1 MLLATVLLLGAYP
14 VHQLAWSGNS
24 ELHTLLEAISSLLA
38 FTAGAMALARYYA
51 KKSSAFLLLGS
62 CFLGA
67 GLLDAYH
74 GFITSSFLAGR
85 TPSALSALTPW
96 SGAVSRVY
104 ISLMMCANLLALN
117 RETNRPGAAR
127 IRESVV
133 YLLAGAWALISFAF
147 FTLVRVPPA
156 YYANLIVHRPAQLA
170 PVFFFLLAVAGYLWR
185 GMWKT
190 SEFEHWL
197 VLSLIVATASEFAYM
212 TFYRSIY
219 DAQFMVGHALKIVVY
234 LLVIAGLFSN
244 MFSIFKREA
253 ENATQL
259 EGRVRERT
267 QELSRANASLADEIA
282 ERTDAQAR
290 LHQAIAAAEAA
301 SRTKS
306 EFLANMSHEIRTPL
320 NGVIGM
326 TELAMDTEL
335 TPEQREYLG
344 TVKLSADALLG
355 LINDILDFSKIEAG
369 KVELEEADFSLRDS
383 LDATLRTV
391 ALRAHEKG
399 LELLCDV
406 APGVPEYVCGDAV
419 RLRQILL
426 NLVGN
431 AIKFTARGEIAVKV
445 AADAAYGVNGLHF
458 TVTDTGIGIPMEKRR
473 AIFEPFSQADASTT
487 RNYGGTGL
495 GLTIST
501 RLVELMGGKIWVE
514 SGVGQGTEFH
524 FTVRLEAAVAAAE
537 QAGKRHSSS
546 LRGVKVLVV
555 DDNATNR
562 RILQG
567 MLAKWGMNVIA
578 TDSAAE
584 ALRELSS
591 ASGSGEPFGLIVT
604 DMHMPEMDGFA
615 LVGEIRRRPEYEAAI
630 IMMVSSAT
638 HRGEAARCQELGV
651 SGRLLKPVSQSELHD
666 AIMRVLGSKKEA
678 EETIAVA
685 PETKE
690 QGEEHIRLHV
700 LVAEDNA
707 VNRLLVARMLQKR
720 GHWVTVV
727 ANGREALEAL
737 EKERYDLV
745 LMDVQMPEMDGLTA
759 TEMLRKSEKN
769 LARHQPVVALT
780 ANAMKGDEER
790 CLAAGMDG
798 YLTKPIRAGELQ
810 ELLQSYVQ
818 RRRELRAP
826 REEPV
831 TPS

>member
-1 MLLATVLLLGAYP
+1 MLLTAVLLLGAYP
-14 VHQLAWSGNS
+14 VHQLAWHGNT

-38 FTAGAMALARYYA
+38 LTAGAMALARYYA
-51 KKSSAFLLLGS
+51 KKSSAFLVLGS

-74 GFITSSFLAGR
+74 GFITSSFLAGH

-104 ISLMMCANLLALN
+104 ISLMMCANLWALN
-117 RETNRPGAAR
+117 RETRRPEAPR
-127 IRESVV
+127 VRESLV
-133 YLLAGAWALISFAF
+133 YLLAGTWALITFAF
-147 FTLVRVPPA
+147 FALVRVPPA
-156 YYANLIVHRPAQLA
+156 YYPNLIVHRPAQLV
-170 PVFFFLLAVAGYLWR
+170 PVLFFLLAVAGYLWR
-185 GMWKT
+185 ETWKT
-190 SEFEHWL
+190 NEFEHWL
-197 VLSLIVATASEFAYM
+197 VLALIVATASEFAYM
-212 TFYRSIY
+212 TFYRSLY
-219 DAQFMVGHALKIVVY
+219 DTQFMLGHALKILVY
-234 LLVIAGLFSN
+234 LLVMAGLFSN

-267 QELSRANASLADEIA
+267 QELSCANASLAEEIA

-290 LHQAIAAAEAA
+290 LQQAISAAEAA
-301 SRTKS
+301 SRAKS

-335 TPEQREYLG
+335 TPEQHEYLG
-344 TVKLSADALLG
+344 TVKLSADVLLG

-369 KVELEEADFSLRDS
+369 KVELEEADFALRDS

-399 LELLCDV
+399 LELVCDV
-406 APGVPEYVCGDAV
+406 APEVPEYVRGDAV

-431 AIKFTARGEIAVKV
+431 AIKFTARGEIVVKV
-445 AADAAYGVNGLHF
+445 SADPANGTNGLHF
-458 TVTDTGIGIPMEKRR
+458 TVTDTGIGIPIEKRG

-501 RLVELMGGKIWVE
+501 RLVQLMGGKIWIE
-514 SGVGQGTEFH
+514 SGVGPGTEFH
-524 FTVRLEAAVAAAE
+524 FTVRFEAAVAPGE
-537 QAGKRHSSS
+537 AGKRHSAS
-546 LRGVKVLVV
+546 LRGIKVLVV
-555 DDNATNR
+555 DDNAANR
-562 RILQG
+562 RILEA
-567 MLAKWGMNVIA
+567 MLGKWGMNVVA
-578 TDSAAE
+578 AESARE
-584 ALRELSS
+584 ALRQLSLAS
-591 ASGSGEPFGLIVT
+591 AAGEPFGLILS
-604 DMHMPEMDGFA
+604 DAHMPEMDGYA
-615 LVGEIRRRPEYEAAI
+615 LAGEIRRRPEYQAAI
-630 IMMVSSAT
+630 IMMVTSAT
-638 HRGEAARCQELGV
+638 QRGEAARCQQLGV
-651 SGRLLKPVSQSELHD
+651 SGRLLKPVSQSELRD
-666 AIMRVLGSKKEA
+666 AITRVLGAKEEA
-678 EETIAVA
+678 AGTVTGAQETQ
-685 PETKE
+685 E
-690 QGEEHIRLHV
+690 QREEHICLHV

-707 VNRLLVARMLQKR
+707 VNQLLVARMVQKR
-720 GHWVTVV
+720 GHRVTVV
-727 ANGREALEAL
+727 GNGREALEAL
-737 EKERYDLV
+737 EKGRYDLV

-759 TEMLRKSEKN
+759 TRMLRKSEKS

-798 YLTKPIRAGELQ
+798 YLTKPISARELQ

-818 RRRELRAP
+818 RRRELQA
-826 REEPV
+826 